1 MCTSV
6 CLQQLVVGGFERVF
20 EIGKVFR
27 NEGVSPVHHP
37 EFTSV
42 ESYQAYT
49 DVRGVMHMTQRL
61 LAHVCTA
68 ALGCSQAPLRPSFMT
83 EAARAWAHGQGGA
96 GGGIM
101 VDFAQPFAELHIPT
115 ELGKILGR
123 PLPDSRSASAAQ
135 ELLQLCRQHGVP
147 VAEPHTAA
155 RLLDAM
161 IGHWLEPQCIQPTF
175 ITGHPVALS
184 PLAKQEHPESD
195 CTERFELFVG
205 GREIAN
211 AYSELNDPEEQARR
225 FEAQSSAR
233 EEGGDEE
240 AHGKDDDFV
249 AALRHGLPPTG
260 GFGLGIDRFVMLL
273 TGAEHLRDVLAF
285 PINRPR
291 EQ

>member
-1 MCTSV
+1 M
-6 CLQQLVVGGFERVF
+6 F

-37 EFTSV
+37 EFTTV

-49 DVRGVMHMTQRL
+49 DVRGVMDMTQRL
-61 LAHVCTA
+61 LQRVCNA
-68 ALGCSQAPLRPSFMT
+68 ALGSSSTPLRESFMT
-83 EAARAWAHGQGGA
+83 EAARAHVEATGGTPE
-96 GGGIM
+96 GGLL
-101 VDFAQPFAELHIPT
+101 VDFEGPYAELHIPT
-115 ELGKILGR
+115 ELAQVLGK
-123 PLPDSRSASAAQ
+123 PLPDSRSDGAAG
-135 ELLQLCRQHGVP
+135 ELLQLCQEHGVP
-147 VAEPHTAA
+147 VSPPYTTA
-155 RLLDAM
+155 RLLDSM
-161 IGHWLEPQCIQPTF
+161 IGHWLEPRCIQPTF

-184 PLAKQEHPESD
+184 PLAKQEHPSSD
-195 CTERFELFVG
+195 ITERFELFVG

-211 AYSELNDPEEQARR
+211 AYSELNDPAEQARR
-225 FEAQSSAR
+225 FDAQSAAR

-249 AALRHGLPPTG
+249 MALRHGLPPTG

-285 PINRPR
+285 PINRPK

>member
-1 MCTSV
+1 M
-6 CLQQLVVGGFERVF
+6 F

-49 DVRGVMHMTQRL
+49 DVRGVMHMTQQL
-61 LAHVCTA
+61 LAHVCNA
-68 ALGCSQAPLRPSFMT
+68 ALGSTTVSMRKSFMT
-83 EAARAWAHGQGGA
+83 EAARQHLAQSDPSCAAGA
-96 GGGIM
+96 NSVQVHFEG
-101 VDFAQPFAELHIPT
+101 PFAELHIPT
-115 ELGKILGR
+115 ELEKILGCA
-123 PLPDSRSASAAQ
+123 LPDSRAPDATSQ
-135 ELLQLCRQHGVP
+135 LLSLCQQHAVP
-147 VAEPHTAA
+147 VSEPHTPA
-155 RLLDAM
+155 RLLDSM

-184 PLAKQEHPESD
+184 PLAKQEHPDAD

-211 AYSELNDPEEQARR
+211 AYSELNDPLEQARR
-225 FEAQSSAR
+225 FEAQSHAK
-233 EEGGDEE
+233 EQDGDEE

-249 AALRHGLPPTG
+249 HALRHGLPPTG
-260 GFGLGIDRFVMLL
+260 GFGLGIDRLVMLL

-285 PINRPR
+285 PINRPK